1 MPTANRQGTALR
13 QPTSIRSDF
22 NMNIVNRPVTN
33 HGLGG
38 IKGLNVGPGKYIA
51 VLMGIKGQ
59 IFIRIFIIYLF
70 FIGR

>member
-1 MPTANRQGTALR
+1 MPTANRQGPALR

-38 IKGLNVGPGKYIA
+38 IKGLNVGPGQKLKEIG
-51 VLMGIKGQ
+51 LRGGKGT
-59 IFIRIFIIYLF
+59 IFVYFL
-70 FIGR
+70 